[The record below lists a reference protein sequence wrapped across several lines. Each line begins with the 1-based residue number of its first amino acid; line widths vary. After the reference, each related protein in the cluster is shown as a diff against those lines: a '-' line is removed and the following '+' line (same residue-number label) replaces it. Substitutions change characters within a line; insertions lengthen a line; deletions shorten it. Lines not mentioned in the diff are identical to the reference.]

1 MRRVHHE
8 FYDGL
13 VRVDEQHDVVEAD
26 VPKVFADALGTDIV
40 LYRIDFLIH
49 DARNGDGT
57 DRHEY
62 WLAGGKAL
70 RKVRKDFRE
79 LVAPAVPVKL
89 TLKTMR
95 DPVKDGVGERFNR
108 NDYVVVEKAGTY
120 TMPVTV
126 RFRCPRKRDYFEC
139 KFRYA
144 PDGTLMRATVRVV
157 DKDVEKYALVRRGDQ
172 LSWKPTSVKMRQYL
186 RKP

>member
-1 MRRVHHE
+1 MRRVHNE
-8 FYDGL
+8 YYDGL
-13 VRVDEQHDVVEAD
+13 VKVDELHDVIEAD
-26 VPKVFADALGTDIV
+26 VPEVFADALGTDMV

-49 DARNGDGT
+49 GARTGDST
-57 DRHEY
+57 DQHEY

-70 RKVRKDFRE
+70 RKIRKDFRE
-79 LVAPAVPVKL
+79 LVATAVPVKL

-108 NDYVVVEKAGTY
+108 NDYAVVEKASAH

-157 DKDVEKYALVRRGDQ
+157 DKEVEKYALVRRGACMV
-172 LSWKPTSVKMRQYL
+172 WKPRSIKTRVYL

>member
-13 VRVDEQHDVVEAD
+13 VRVDEQHEVIEAD
-26 VPKVFADALGTDIV
+26 VPEAFAAALGVDIV

-79 LVAPAVPVKL
+79 LVAPAIPVKL

-108 NDYVVVEKAGTY
+108 NDYVVVEKASTH

-126 RFRCPRKRDYFEC
+126 RFRCPRKRGYFDC
-139 KFRYA
+139 KLRYA
-144 PDGTLMRATVRVV
+144 PDGTLMRASVRVV